1 VEKRLGVTEARD
13 QLSDIVD
20 QVQHK
25 GDAYILSRHGK
36 PAAAVVPIE
45 VYENWRHQRRI
56 LFDTVRKIQQA
67 NVDID
72 PEQVFQDVLQA
83 QSATRTA
90 QK

>member
-1 VEKRLGVTEARD
+1 MEKRLGVTEARD

-45 VYENWRHQRRI
+45 VYENWRQQRRI

-67 NVDID
+67 NGEID
-72 PEQVFQDVLQA
+72 PEQVLQDVLQA
-83 QSATRTA
+83 QHATRTA
-90 QK
+90 QE